1 MKTNIKTRYWVA
13 LTAIGLVAAGSA
25 NAAIQVTFD
34 AAASNIGAGQYDFT
48 ITGITAVPTY
58 DSTFELLYFSTIGNK
73 QSPLGEVSAPTG
85 WDAGPATIDLAE
97 WYFQSTAG
105 NYNGNFDITATPN
118 LKGNITWDLAISGGA
133 SASGTVY
140 IGAVPESSVTG
151 VCTGAAA
158 LLPIG
163 FVFLKR
169 KWAGQA

>member
-1 MKTNIKTRYWVA
+1 MKINVKARYWVA
-13 LTAIGLVAAGSA
+13 LAAMGMVAAGSA

-118 LKGNITWDLAISGGA
+118 LKGNITWDLAISGGT

-151 VCTGAAA
+151 VCTGTAA